1 MQGVMLSIIFYYLA
15 KILYFKTGIMFFI
28 SILACTNRKIIHRI
42 SGFFFECHKINEN
55 GEIV

>member
-1 MQGVMLSIIFYYLA
+1 MQGVVLSIMFSYLA

-28 SILACTNRKIIHRI
+28 CILACTNRKIIHLI
-42 SGFFFECHKINEN
+42 SGFFSECHKINEN